1 MALTILEKVGIVFIL
16 VVAVQLV
23 RRLLQ
28 LFYDHVVAPALR
40 MNVDFTKFKGTW
52 AVVTGATDG
61 LGKAYAEAMARRGLD
76 VVLISRTKAK
86 LDSVAADIEA
96 QFKVRTK
103 VVVADFTAG
112 DEIYDTIEK
121 ELTGLDVSVLINNV
135 GMSYPHPEYFLG
147 LPDGSKVFQSILR
160 CNIHSV
166 TNMSLLVMPR
176 MVERKRGVIVN
187 VSSAT
192 ALFPSPLLTVYGAT
206 KSFVDKL
213 SEDLQAEYGRQG
225 LTVQC
230 ILPGVVATNMSKVR
244 RATWM
249 APSPDQFVESALK
262 RVGILQKT
270 PGYYPHSLLVWSIQ
284 LMQSISPSLCLY
296 AIMQTMLNVRDR
308 ARRRYTTS

>member
-1 MALTILEKVGIVFIL
+1 M
-16 VVAVQLV
+16 VAVQLV

-28 LFYDHVVAPALR
+28 LFYDHVIAPALH

-86 LDSVAADIEA
+86 LDTVAADIAA
-96 QFKVRTK
+96 QYNVRTK
-103 VVVADFTAG
+103 VIEADFTGG
-112 DEIYDTIEK
+112 DELYDAIDK
-121 ELTGLDVSVLINNV
+121 ELMGLDITVLVNNV

-147 LPDGSKVFQSILR
+147 LPDRSKVFQSILR
-160 CNIHSV
+160 CNVHSV
-166 TNMSLLVMPR
+166 TNMCLLVMPR
-176 MVERKRGVIVN
+176 MVERKKGVVIN

-206 KSFVDKL
+206 KAYVDKL
-213 SEDLQAEYGRQG
+213 SEDLQAEYGSQG
-225 LTVQC
+225 VTVQC

-249 APSPDQFVESALK
+249 SPTPDQFVESALK
-262 RVGILQKT
+262 RVGILEKT
-270 PGYYPHSLLVWSIQ
+270 PGYYPHSLLVWAIQ
-284 LMQSISPSLCLY
+284 LMQTISPALCLY
-296 AIMQTMLNVRDR
+296 VIKSTMLNVRER
-308 ARRRYTTS
+308 ARRRYTS

>member
-1 MALTILEKVGIVFIL
+1 MSLTVLEKVGIVFIV

-28 LFYDHVVAPALR
+28 LLYDHVIAPALH

-86 LDSVAADIEA
+86 LDTVAADIAA
-96 QFKVRTK
+96 QYNVRTK
-103 VVVADFTAG
+103 VIEADFTGG
-112 DEIYDTIEK
+112 DELYDAIDK
-121 ELTGLDVSVLINNV
+121 ELMGLDISVLVNNV

-147 LPDGSKVFQSILR
+147 LPDRSKVFQSILR
-160 CNIHSV
+160 CNVHSV

-176 MVERKRGVIVN
+176 MVERKKGVVIN

-206 KSFVDKL
+206 KAYVDKL
-213 SEDLQAEYGRQG
+213 SEDLQAEYGSQG
-225 LTVQC
+225 VTVQC

-249 APSPDQFVESALK
+249 SPTPDQFVESALK
-262 RVGILQKT
+262 RVGILEKT
-270 PGYYPHSLLVWSIQ
+270 PGYYPHSLLVWAIQ
-284 LMQSISPSLCLY
+284 LMQSISPTLCLY
-296 AIMQTMLNVRDR
+296 VIKNTMLNVRER
-308 ARRRYTTS
+308 ARRRYAS